1 LAFPSKGGKVPYE
14 YSRYVIC
21 RRMGWDYFTFNS
33 QPAFFINEISEC
45 MEAEDKAETIKQA
58 KNKNNG

>member
-1 LAFPSKGGKVPYE
+1 
-14 YSRYVIC
+14 
-21 RRMGWDYFTFNS
+21 MGWDYFTFNS